1 MGTARLRIDALARW
15 WAQASNEARFALLT
29 KATQEN
35 NPPLEEVRLAAYL
48 AEAEQGT
55 VSEG

>member
-1 MGTARLRIDALARW
+1 VGDARLRIDALARW
-15 WAQASNEARFALLT
+15 WSQASEEARYTLLRQ
-29 KATQEN
+29 ATEEN
-35 NPPLEEVRLAAYL
+35 RPPLEEVHLAAYL